1 MKKIIINN
9 LELDESQTKT
19 IINESKSTIVIA
31 GAGSGKTLTIQGKI
45 KYLIEDKNIKEDEIL
60 CISFT
65 NETVNNLHDKL
76 LSLGYEIEVKTFHK
90 LGLKFLDT
98 SNISIVDDNYLSY
111 IIDEYFKS
119 YIKYNKKKQSIFKN
133 INYTNKD
140 INTLLSSNDYINL
153 KKLINTFI
161 KLSKCNDISLKQIY
175 HMYKWSF
182 FKEKVILRY
191 ILEIFRLYELELES
205 ASKIDMDDIIIKST
219 KLVKNYKLKYKY
231 IIIDE
236 FQDSS
241 KIRLNLIKEII
252 KYTNAKLFVVG
263 DDFQSIYR
271 FSGCDLDLFIN
282 FKDYFEDAKYFYLRN
297 TYRNSNQLI
306 YVSVNFIMRNPKQLK
321 KNIISNKNNYKPIKI
336 LFNYSLED
344 AINLIDNK
352 EDILVLGRNNKDI
365 ENINYPNKL
374 TIHKSKG
381 LEADNVILINSDNIP
396 SRIKEDNIL
405 NKLNLSKDRFPFNEE
420 RRLFYVALTRTKN
433 NIYILVNNPSIFV
446 KELIRDYKSYIEIK
460 KKN

>member
-1 MKKIIINN
+1 MDKIVINN
-9 LELDESQTKT
+9 LELDESQTKA
-19 IINESKSTIVIA
+19 IINDSKSTIVIA

-45 KYLIEDKNIKEDEIL
+45 KYLIEEKKIKEDEIL

-65 NETVNNLHDKL
+65 NETVNNLYNKL
-76 LSLGYEIEVKTFHK
+76 LSLGYDIEVKTFHK

-98 SNISIVDDNYLSY
+98 KNITIASDDYLSY

-119 YIKYNKKKQSIFKN
+119 YIKYDKNKANLFKT
-133 INYTNKD
+133 INYTNKSID
-140 INTLLSSNDYINL
+140 YLLNSKEYNNL
-153 KKLINTFI
+153 KTLINTFI

-175 HMYKWSF
+175 KMYKWSF
-182 FKEKVILRY
+182 FRDKVILKY
-191 ILEIFRLYELELES
+191 ILEIYRLYELELES
-205 ASKIDMDDIIIKST
+205 SNKIDMDDIIIKS
-219 KLVKNYKLKYKY
+219 KEHIKEYKLKYKY

-236 FQDSS
+236 FQDTSM
-241 KIRLNLIKEII
+241 IRLNLIKEIV
-252 KYTNAKLFVVG
+252 KNTNAKLFVVG

-282 FKDYFEDAKYFYLRN
+282 FKNYFEDTKYFYLRN

-306 YVSVNFIMRNPKQLK
+306 YVSVNFIMRNPNQLR

-344 AINLIDNK
+344 TLNLIENK
-352 EDILVLGRNNKDI
+352 KDILVLGRNNKDI
-365 ENINYPNKL
+365 ENINFANKL

-381 LEADNVILINSDNIP
+381 LEADNIILINSDNIP
-396 SRIKEDNIL
+396 SKIKDNQIL
-405 NKLNLSKDRFPFNEE
+405 NKLKLNKDRFPYNEE

-433 NIYILVNNPSIFV
+433 NIYILVNNPSLFI
-446 KELIRDYKSYIEIK
+446 KELIRDYKNFIEIK